1 MNHSDIL
8 YGGEP
13 TSTEVSHE
21 STGTIA
27 DRMYPSKEPP
37 QGNTIISSGQY
48 TPPEIQQRTASQNPA
63 TALYGD
69 DEPYT
74 PPAVEEVN
82 ENPLERKDRQGK
94 SLYPD
99 DKPIEF
105 DIPEHIKELRNSPER
120 LISGD
125 NLGNTV
131 NAELFNEAVQD
142 PALAKALVHE
152 SKQVLTDLGFTQSE
166 VPQIGYAVS
175 ELEKLGELTQ
185 DKRITLRKESVSLL
199 RTEHGDRAD
208 QVYRDIVKLVN
219 RDPRFANFLNQTN
232 LGDSPRMASVL
243 GRLAVKA
250 RNSGQLS

>member
-21 STGTIA
+21 STGSIA
-27 DRMYPSKEPP
+27 DRMYPSKEPS

-74 PPAVEEVN
+74 PPTVDEVD

-142 PALAKALVHE
+142 PALAKITA
-152 SKQVLTDLGFTQSE
+152 S
-166 VPQIGYAVS
+166 IM
-175 ELEKLGELTQ
+175 ELSGLPISFGELKGKMQ
-185 DKRITLRKESVSLL
+185 APAQQQIQAPQP
-199 RTEHGDRAD
+199 AD
-208 QVYRDIVKLVN
+208 L
-219 RDPRFANFLNQTN
+219 
-232 LGDSPRMASVL
+232 S
-243 GRLAVKA
+243 AVA
-250 RNSGQLS
+250 PMQPQPTM